1 VELESITGVRSSM
14 VKTVIFNAKGAVQNL
29 QANLEGGI

>member
-14 VKTVIFNAKGAVQNL
+14 SVTVIFNAKVAVQNL